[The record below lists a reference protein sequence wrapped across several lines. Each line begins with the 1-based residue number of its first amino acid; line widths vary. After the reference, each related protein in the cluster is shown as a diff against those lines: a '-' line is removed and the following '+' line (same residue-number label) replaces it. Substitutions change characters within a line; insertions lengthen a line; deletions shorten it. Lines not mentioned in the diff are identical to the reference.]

1 MIGSEAIASAI
12 RIESFLSL
20 AGDALTAEEE
30 KDFPSTLHPPT
41 DEIWLANRRDSGDD
55 LEQAIQDTDG
65 CLINIPKSSYYYSES
80 AAAPSTTSSSTTGQ
94 PEESSSVEPAP
105 VLTDV
110 QLSLKRGELVI
121 IAGPVGAGKS
131 SLLSVILGE
140 MKQCAGQEQGQG
152 QKNGQGIIPFSSSS
166 SRHQQQHGRQ
176 EEEEIKGEEGKR
188 EGEKEGGA
196 SSSGSGLPRIAYCA
210 QRPWILAS
218 SVKSNISIAG
228 KYVCTCRRE
237 LMHSPLPSPAHSQTS
252 TLHLIK
258 LRCEVSNES
267 MRPISLSL

>member
-30 KDFPSTLHPPT
+30 REEEKDFPSTLHPPT
-41 DEIWLANRRDSGDD
+41 DEIWPANRRDSSDD
-55 LEQAIQDTDG
+55 LEQAAQDTDG

-80 AAAPSTTSSSTTGQ
+80 AAAPSTTSSSTTRQ

-105 VLTDV
+105 VLTDIH
-110 QLSLKRGELVI
+110 LSLKRGELVI

-152 QKNGQGIIPFSSSS
+152 LKNGQGIKPFSSSS
-166 SRHQQQHGRQ
+166 SRHQQQQQHGRQ
-176 EEEEIKGEEGKR
+176 EEEEGKGEEGKR
-188 EGEKEGGA
+188 EGEKEGCA
-196 SSSGSGLPRIAYCA
+196 PSSGSGLPRIAYCA

-237 LMHSPLPSPAHSQTS
+237 LMHSPLPSPAHSQTR

-258 LRCEVSNES
+258 LRCEVCN
-267 MRPISLSL
+267 